1 MSIRLILD
9 KRIKNQY
16 YQHKSISKTLFLT
29 TTDFVLANYRLSPL
43 PLLFRSQF
51 LTSHLQLCSKP
62 PGQSPLFF
70 MLAPPE
76 DRTDL
81 PLQFSLPQFIP
92 DPILPVILWEP
103 TCLSSQRSRKMN
115 CRSLFPSLL

>member
-51 LTSHLQLCSKP
+51 LTSHLQFCSKP
-62 PGQSPLFF
+62 PSQSPLFLCCHPQKIVQIF
-70 MLAPPE
+70 PSNFLCFNSSQ
-76 DRTDL
+76 T
-81 PLQFSLPQFIP
+81 QFSQSFCVNPHASP
-92 DPILPVILWEP
+92 AREAG
-103 TCLSSQRSRKMN
+103 R
-115 CRSLFPSLL
+115 